1 MPFLVKAGSLTVVAR
16 SALDAVSTVDRLLS
30 DDESLEPVV
39 STFEGSIVDI
49 EQLRELVGDTD
60 EP

>member
-39 STFEGSIVDI
+39 STFEGSIVDVA
-49 EQLRELVGDTD
+49 QLRELVGDTD